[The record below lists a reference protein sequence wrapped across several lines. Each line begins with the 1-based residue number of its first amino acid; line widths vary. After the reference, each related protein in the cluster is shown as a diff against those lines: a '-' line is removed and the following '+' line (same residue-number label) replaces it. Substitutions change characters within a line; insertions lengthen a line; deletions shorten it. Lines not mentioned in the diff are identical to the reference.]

1 MPRLSG
7 WLVAAALI
15 TAVPGTLRAQTP
27 PDQDSGAQGGR
38 SLPDSE
44 KLKIQAD
51 LLLGWGYDG
60 ANEKHGFENQGRVGY
75 ATITLLGR
83 VHPRVS
89 YRVSLNPV
97 NEVEPV
103 PGCGLPDYF
112 FPNQAT
118 FLYSGSPNIPCD
130 PKDGNRRV
138 DGYRGLALDAVR
150 QQGAVRE
157 GYVTVDLVRTLTLRI
172 GRMRLPLGFD
182 WEDAGSMSAKDAPRI
197 QRINAEASFGTMFT
211 VRWGRERRE
220 RPLLSASVAAVLG
233 EGNRWWDYD
242 YFFFENGSL
251 DSNSA
256 LTTVGQVTVSPI
268 GALQVRLSGKSGFTG
283 SKLETYPSY
292 WASKR
297 NDKAIV
303 AGAEWAP
310 SPYARVLGE
319 WARYTWGPTVS
330 SAAMVGVPWSAITK
344 QGYWFSAQGHRA
356 LTPAVTLG
364 GSVTREE
371 VDRADSLV
379 SWLSAQGLYG
389 VTEGRKDRMTA
400 VRVFVDLWTH
410 TRVGIYKTFDSN
422 PFPQASGIWPLDG
435 NQRDSLSNTGKYG
448 LVVRLSID

>member
-319 WARYTWGPTVS
+319 WARYTWGPTRT
-330 SAAMVGVPWSAITK
+330 AAELVGVDPAPIRK
-344 QGYWFSAQGHRA
+344 AGYWVTAEG
-356 LTPAVTLG
+356 AVPLG
-364 GSVTREE
+364 QDLRLGASVTRER

-379 SWLSAQGLYG
+379 KFMAASHLYG
-389 VTEGRKDRMTA
+389 VQEGRSDRMNTIRVFA
-400 VRVFVDLWTH
+400 DVGRFVRISVYHADDQNPYPWLSGMWPVSGDRAFSGKDPDRYGGMVRV
-410 TRVGIYKTFDSN
+410 RV
-422 PFPQASGIWPLDG
+422 
-435 NQRDSLSNTGKYG
+435 R
-448 LVVRLSID
+448 